1 MKEVVITQGR
11 WGVGVSA
18 VFICAYLLR
27 LRHHEKSIFSWCLQ
41 DLLYNYCL
49 RALSSCLP
57 PPPLISV
64 SIEEKGISSI
74 RCLGSLIFLNLCWT
88 TCTSEFVFWCL
99 YVFYKYYIVKRHCF
113 NSHARP
119 IHVDLE
125 TCGKT
130 KVFSVLPLQ
139 CLGPCIY
146 CAVCF
151 PPPPPKNLPNV
162 RLHSE
167 FAMNRCANY
176 VLLYKLC
183 PKIRLFTWYPQLV
196 SVCWRIL
203 IFSAWDDPPSP
214 PSIPYMFAGK
224 CIGCCRCFILLYIWD
239 WVARGRAL
247 KKQMFSQFGW
257 YGYRKD
263 KLVFLN
269 WRFRQ
274 YRILVWQYRI
284 WL

>member
-151 PPPPPKNLPNV
+151 PPPPP
-162 RLHSE
+162 
-167 FAMNRCANY
+167 
-176 VLLYKLC
+176 
-183 PKIRLFTWYPQLV
+183 PK
-196 SVCWRIL
+196 S
-203 IFSAWDDPPSP
+203 S
-214 PSIPYMFAGK
+214 K
-224 CIGCCRCFILLYIWD
+224 C
-239 WVARGRAL
+239 
-247 KKQMFSQFGW
+247 
-257 YGYRKD
+257 
-263 KLVFLN
+263 
-269 WRFRQ
+269 
-274 YRILVWQYRI
+274 
-284 WL
+284 